1 MSPDIDWELQD
12 RGLAVLDAAAST
24 FGEKR
29 FASGQ
34 IQQTPRPTIHLYA
47 VDPTQ
52 SEVSALDHA
61 AEKAGYGLTL
71 TSVRYSYAE
80 LLEFYEQLAGTDL
93 PGNACTSYGF
103 DVGTNTLLFTLTR
116 LDMDVVPYVLGH
128 VPSDAVRITIEP
140 RAPRVFAMGR

>member
-1 MSPDIDWELQD
+1 MDWELQD
-12 RGLAVLDAAAST
+12 NGLAVLDAAAIT

-34 IQQTPRPTIHLYA
+34 IQQAPRPTIHVFA

-52 SEVSALDHA
+52 SEVMALDQT
-61 AEKAGYGLTL
+61 AEKAGYGLTV

-80 LLEFYEQLAGTDL
+80 LLAFYEQLAGTDL

-103 DVGTNTLLFTLTR
+103 DVGTNALRFTLTR
-116 LDMDVVPYVLGH
+116 LDMDVVSYVLGRL
-128 VPSDAVRITIEP
+128 PADAVRITIEP
-140 RAPRVFAMGR
+140 RAPRAFAMGR

>member
-1 MSPDIDWELQD
+1 MF
-12 RGLAVLDAAAST
+12 DAAASA

-34 IQQTPRPTIHLYA
+34 IQQAPRPTIHLYA

-52 SEVSALDHA
+52 SEVTALDQA
-61 AEKAGYGLTL
+61 AEKAGYGLTV

-80 LLEFYEQLAGTDL
+80 LLAFYEQLAGTDL

-103 DVGTNTLLFTLTR
+103 DVGTNALLFTLTR
-116 LDMDVVPYVLGH
+116 LDMDVVSYVLGH
-128 VPSDAVRITIEP
+128 VPADAVRITIEP
-140 RAPRVFAMGR
+140 RAPRAFAMGR